1 MNEPKKSPMFL
12 LIEATRGIEASF
24 REFRNETVNLQTQ
37 TYECLLRIEGALT
50 NLTNILAPNSSR
62 INLSRT
68 NLSRTN
74 PTTSPVIN
82 LTTLPAQS
90 TPASA
95 RTSID
100 PLTQFDEQN
109 HLTFDDFQTLHQ
121 QPNTLDFQPPQ
132 FLLVKYKVL
141 SSSLLTLI
149 LLELFSS

>member
-68 NLSRTN
+68 N

-121 QPNTLDFQPPQ
+121 QPNTHDFQPPQ